1 LKDFYSRRVNQY
13 SSTRMVCL
21 TAVPEEAA
29 AVIDQINAL
38 REEMQ
43 VLYDEYTKLAQFL
56 KDKIVELG
64 QNLNDYAKKLQ
75 EEVAENSQSI
85 IKLETRYLLG
95 EIGAQQYY
103 AERQGLNEW
112 IRRNVS
118 GLDEVK
124 NMLTVLS
131 EIEVKPMSSSTLSV
145 SEIEFSGASPTP
157 LLEVGEG
164 VHGMNSEV
172 SYETSEGSTRSE
184 DFQESSLS
192 LIGETA
198 KSAPPAISA
207 EAVDA
212 PDLKKEPEAQKDEQV
227 EASGV
232 SKIECPNVTIAES
245 PEASTGTSDQA
256 VQTTGE
262 RADSSVSTPLESEKA
277 GEGVAPQQT
286 SYSSV
291 ENIEALPR
299 VPVEPRYLPAIND
312 IQPEEA
318 LVRTET
324 PQSKSD
330 GSRQTFLESSNIEV
344 VKAVKLMP
352 YASFYDVSCPKCGAE
367 VPKPMKSWEL
377 KGGKSKKTVMIGLF
391 ECQGCKVKFREALS
405 KEAV

>member
-1 LKDFYSRRVNQY
+1 
-13 SSTRMVCL
+13 MVCL

-43 VLYDEYTKLAQFL
+43 ILYDEYTKLAQFL

-85 IKLETRYLLG
+85 VKLETKYLLG

-103 AERQGLNEW
+103 AERQGLNEC
-112 IRRNVS
+112 IRKNLS

-124 NMLTVLS
+124 NMLAVLS
-131 EIEVKPMSSSTLSV
+131 QIDVKPLSSSTSSG
-145 SEIEFSGASPTP
+145 SEIEFSGASPMP
-157 LLEVGEG
+157 LSGIG
-164 VHGMNSEV
+164 QDVHGISSEV
-172 SYETSEGSTRSE
+172 SYETSEGSAKST
-184 DFQESSLS
+184 DVQESSPS
-192 LIGETA
+192 PIGETG
-198 KSAPPAISA
+198 KSAPPAIST
-207 EAVDA
+207 EAVNA
-212 PDLKKEPEAQKDEQV
+212 SDLKKELETHEDEQV
-227 EASGV
+227 EASVGA
-232 SKIECPNVTIAES
+232 SKVEGPNITIVGS
-245 PEASTGTSDQA
+245 PETGIGTPGQA

-262 RADSSVSTPLESEKA
+262 RAVSSVLTPLGSGKA
-277 GEGVAPQQT
+277 GEGVAPQQA

-291 ENIEALPR
+291 ENIKYLPE
-299 VPVEPRYLPAIND
+299 VPVEPRYLPVINY

-318 LVRTET
+318 VVRAET
-324 PQSKSD
+324 PQSESER
-330 GSRQTFLESSNIEV
+330 SPQTYLEGSNIEV

-367 VPKPMKSWEL
+367 VPMPMKSWEL

-405 KEAV
+405 KETV

>member
-13 SSTRMVCL
+13 SSKRMVCL

-43 VLYDEYTKLAQFL
+43 ILYDEYTKLAQFL

-112 IRRNVS
+112 IRRNLS

-131 EIEVKPMSSSTLSV
+131 EIEVKPMSSSTLSG

-172 SYETSEGSTRSE
+172 SYETPERSTRSE
-184 DFQESSLS
+184 DFQESSPS
-192 LIGETA
+192 PIGETG
-198 KSAPPAISA
+198 KSAPSAISA

-232 SKIECPNVTIAES
+232 SKIECPNVTIVES

-256 VQTTGE
+256 VQTAGE
-262 RADSSVSTPLESEKA
+262 RADSSVSTPLGSEKA
-277 GEGVAPQQT
+277 GEGVTPQQT

-291 ENIEALPR
+291 ENIKALPR

-318 LVRTET
+318 WVRTET
-324 PQSKSD
+324 PQSKSE

-405 KEAV
+405 KETV

>member
-1 LKDFYSRRVNQY
+1 
-13 SSTRMVCL
+13 M

-38 REEMQ
+38 RDEMQ

-56 KDKIVELG
+56 RDKIVELG

-112 IRRNVS
+112 IRKNLS

-124 NMLTVLS
+124 NMLAVLSQIDVKPLSSSTSSGS
-131 EIEVKPMSSSTLSV
+131 EIESA
-145 SEIEFSGASPTP
+145 GASPTP
-157 LLEVGEG
+157 LLGVGQD
-164 VHGMNSEV
+164 VHGVSSEV
-172 SYETSEGSTRSE
+172 SYETSEGSAKST
-184 DFQESSLS
+184 DVQEISPSP
-192 LIGETA
+192 IGETG
-198 KSAPPAISA
+198 KSAAPATGA
-207 EAVDA
+207 EAVDTS
-212 PDLKKEPEAQKDEQV
+212 DLKKELETHEDEQV
-227 EASGV
+227 EANVGAAKVES
-232 SKIECPNVTIAES
+232 PNVTIVES
-245 PEASTGTSDQA
+245 PEASAGTSGQA
-256 VQTTGE
+256 AQTTGE
-262 RADSSVSTPLESEKA
+262 RADSSVSTPLGSEKT
-277 GEGVAPQQT
+277 GECVAPQQT
-286 SYSSV
+286 SYTSV
-291 ENIEALPR
+291 ENIKALPE
-299 VPVEPRYLPAIND
+299 VPVEPRYLPVVND

-318 LVRTET
+318 EVRAET
-324 PQSKSD
+324 PQSESE
-330 GSRQTFLESSNIEV
+330 GSQQTYLEGSNIEV
-344 VKAVKLMP
+344 VKDVKLMP

-405 KEAV
+405 KETV